1 MKKILSLVF
10 AFMLIFSCFAVTA
23 FAEDIEI
30 ASNPVITFS
39 EDYQKL
45 YENGDPYSRID
56 ASMLDAS
63 MLDLGFYSNN
73 YYFEDEDILQEKD
86 NYIDRS
92 GYVRL
97 SDSQREAV
105 KNVDIQQ
112 NRHGNIYFVELS
124 FNDGSALTVTFL
136 RDTYLEEYYT
146 IISSD
151 DKAAEYK
158 VDFVY
163 PRGNVVKTEKSL
175 LFGETVKLSEIDFET
190 YYYGV
195 QYVYAQ
201 NSDGSLVVL
210 KGELISIGD
219 KYFYVD
225 YAESNLDESVY
236 YYVNNE
242 DFTKCIFHEITDE
255 QLISDFKKAEQDY
268 YDDDFGFLYDDE
280 ATDAVSAV
288 FLILVFGIVP
298 AVIFIILLIKAIRS
312 KGVYK
317 KLYGAVAAVSAA
329 ELTVFT
335 IITVIIAN
343 LN

>member
-23 FAEDIEI
+23 FAEDVY
-30 ASNPVITFS
+30 NPVITFS

-45 YENGDPYSRID
+45 YENGEPYSRI
-56 ASMLDAS
+56 DAS
-63 MLDLGFYSNN
+63 MLDLGFYSNLN
-73 YYFEDEDILQEKD
+73 YFIEDEQLFQEK
-86 NYIDRS
+86 NNSYIDRS

-105 KNVDIQQ
+105 KDVDIQQ
-112 NRHGNIYFVELS
+112 NRHGNIYYVELS

-151 DKAAEYK
+151 DKATEYK

-163 PRGNVVKTEKSL
+163 PDGNVVKTKKSL
-175 LFGETVKLSEIDFET
+175 LFGETVKLTEMDFET
-190 YYYGV
+190 YYYDV

-210 KGELISIGD
+210 KGELISIDD

-236 YYVNNE
+236 RYEGNGE
-242 DFTKCIFHEITDE
+242 FTKCIFHEITDE
-255 QLISDFKKAEQDY
+255 QLISDFQNAERDY

-298 AVIFIILLIKAIRS
+298 AVIFVILLIKAIRS

-335 IITVIIAN
+335 IITVIIVH